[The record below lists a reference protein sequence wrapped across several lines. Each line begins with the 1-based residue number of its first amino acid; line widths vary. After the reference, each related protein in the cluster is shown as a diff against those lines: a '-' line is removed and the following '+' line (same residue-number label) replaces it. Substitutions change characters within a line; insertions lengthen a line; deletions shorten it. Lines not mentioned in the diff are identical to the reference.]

1 MPNRG
6 EVSPITPRDIALVQI
21 EAELR
26 HQDNLWGYE
35 HDKYHTDADWL
46 MLVMKQVGKMSDKVI
61 NDEPIGR
68 ERMQCAALLVAWSSH
83 RGEVNDVSH

>member
-26 HQDNLWGYE
+26 HQDDLWGYE
-35 HDKYHTDADWL
+35 HDKHHTDADWL
-46 MLVMKQVGKMSDKVI
+46 MLAMSRKWSGLTRLI
-61 NDEPIGR
+61 NGESIRTGTDAVRGIACGVEFSSGIG
-68 ERMQCAALLVAWSSH
+68 E
-83 RGEVNDVSH
+83 